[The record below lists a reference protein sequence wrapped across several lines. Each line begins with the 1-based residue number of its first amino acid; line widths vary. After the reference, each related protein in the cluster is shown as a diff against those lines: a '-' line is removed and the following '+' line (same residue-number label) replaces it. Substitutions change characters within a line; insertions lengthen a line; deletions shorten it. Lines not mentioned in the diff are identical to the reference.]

1 MYNVSEKDYSIVEN
15 ENSPLSG
22 VLLKTGTWKDVIV
35 VYGQVGIK
43 EDPALD
49 MATLTF
55 NYTVKDPGEFSV
67 DELDK
72 DESFKNYLGS
82 ILQYIITDSLDYA
95 NETNQSTIGI
105 GSEFSFT
112 LKKRKHKKIIR

>member
-82 ILQYIITDSLDYA
+82 ILQYIITVSLA
-95 NETNQSTIGI
+95 
-105 GSEFSFT
+105 
-112 LKKRKHKKIIR
+112 

>member
-1 MYNVSEKDYSIVEN
+1 MYNVSEKDYAIVEN

-43 EDPALD
+43 EDQALD

-55 NYTVKDPGEFSV
+55 NYTVKDPGDFSV
-67 DELDK
+67 DELDN

-82 ILQYIITDSLDYA
+82 VLQYIIFFSLC
-95 NETNQSTIGI
+95 
-105 GSEFSFT
+105 
-112 LKKRKHKKIIR
+112 